1 MTRTRTLVIALAMGM
16 LQQAS
21 DQLMAQTIV
30 IPDLNMRNW
39 LNMQVPGCVDAGGN
53 MDTVWTMAQTPVTP
67 FYTELQVSWPNS
79 DLTGLTYIQA
89 VTLIVQYANPIST
102 VLPAFP
108 ASMETI
114 FLSGYPNATIPSF
127 PVGINQVEIWDCP
140 TLTGLPPFQS
150 PFNILVLDDLP
161 QFTSLPPLVSA
172 GAYTSSLE
180 LVALPLLTTV
190 PALTGGWKQVQFRD
204 LPLLTDLPALPST
217 VRFLRTD
224 DLPLVTALPAS
235 LPTGLQ
241 TMWVNHMDG
250 LTTLPT
256 TVPAGFMDMRFVDV
270 PLITGLP
277 MTLPT
282 GFNAIELSA
291 LPLFT
296 GVLTLPTTVAVI
308 YLRECP
314 LLPQLTQWPPQ
325 LSYLELT
332 ELPLWDSIPALAQ
345 TQLLYMTLDSML
357 NITTVPALSPNCD
370 SLAFIDCPGVSCLP
384 HLPNTFST
392 LRQVNGSI
400 TCIPNITPWWE
411 PGQNYPLCTPLNSA
425 CDLVNPV
432 ATGTLYHDV
441 NANGVQDPGE
451 TGVPYAHI
459 EESPQNSL
467 TAGDPNGDYQ
477 LPLDPGV
484 HTLVARSTNPYV
496 VSIAPTS
503 HSANLVNITDV
514 DSLND
519 FGIVLQ
525 ANVQDLVVSVTAEP
539 ARPGFDNLV
548 WVQCSN
554 IGTVPVNGSVN
565 FTFDPDQT
573 WVGSSTTPTTLIG
586 NTAAWA
592 FTALPLGG
600 SVVHTITLHTDS
612 AIALG
617 TPLHHVLQAEPMA
630 TDQTPLDNTTQLVDS
645 VVGSFDPNDKLLSP
659 MELLPAELLSGPY
672 LNYTIRF
679 QNTGTYPAERVVITD
694 ALDQALVASS
704 LQVLSSSHACTWTLL
719 DGTLR
724 VVFDPIALPDSATD
738 QLGSNGFVR
747 FRIRPSAGLL
757 PGTQVPNH
765 ANIFFDYNLPVI
777 TDPVVFTVLDPSGV
791 NDEQAEQ
798 LVLFPSP
805 TGGLLWL
812 RSSSLGGN
820 AMPVEVIDATG
831 RLVLREQAFLHHRPL
846 DVSALPAGAYLLR
859 VQGPKGWSTARF
871 TKL

>member
-1 MTRTRTLVIALAMGM
+1 MNRTLTLAIALVVGM
-16 LQQAS
+16 LHQAS

-39 LNMQVPGCVDAGGN
+39 LNAQVPGCVDAGGN

-67 FYTELQVSWPNS
+67 FYTELQVTWPNS

-89 VTLIVQYANPIST
+89 VTLIIQYTNPTTT

-114 FLSGYPNATIPSF
+114 FLTGYPNATIPPF
-127 PVGINQVEIWDCP
+127 PVGINQVEIRDCP
-140 TLTGLPPFQS
+140 ALTALS
-150 PFNILVLDDLP
+150 PFPAPCNILVLDDLP
-161 QFTSLPPLVSA
+161 QFTTLPPLVSA

-180 LVALPLLTTV
+180 LVALPLLTIV

-204 LPLLTDLPALPST
+204 LPLLIDLPALPST
-217 VRFLRTD
+217 VRFLRTEA
-224 DLPLVTALPAS
+224 LPLVTALPLS

-241 TMWVNHMDG
+241 TLWVYHMDG
-250 LTTLPT
+250 LITLPT

-291 LPLFT
+291 LPLFS
-296 GVLTLPTTVAVI
+296 GAFTLPNTVAVI

-345 TQLLYMTLDSML
+345 TQLIYMTLDSMV
-357 NITTVPALSPNCD
+357 NITTVPELSANCD
-370 SLAFIDCPGVSCLP
+370 SLAFIDCPGVNCLP
-384 HLPNTFST
+384 HLPNFFST
-392 LRQVNGSI
+392 LRQVNGGI
-400 TCIPNITPWWE
+400 TCIPNITPWWL

-432 ATGTLYHDV
+432 VTGTLYHDM
-441 NANGVQDPGE
+441 NANGVRDPGE
-451 TGVPYAHI
+451 TAAPYAHI

-467 TAGDPNGDYQ
+467 TAGDANGDYQ
-477 LPLDPGV
+477 LPLAPGA
-484 HTLVARSTNPYV
+484 HTLTALSTNPYV
-496 VSIAPTS
+496 VSIAPIS
-503 HSANLVNITDV
+503 HSANLVNLTDV

-519 FGIVLQ
+519 FGLVLQ
-525 ANVQDLVVSVTAEP
+525 SNMQDLMVSVTAEP

-548 WVQCSN
+548 WLQCSN
-554 IGTVPVNGSVN
+554 IGTAPVSGSVN
-565 FTFDPDQT
+565 FTFDLDQS
-573 WVGSSTTPTTLIG
+573 WVGSTTTPTTLIG

-617 TPLHHVLQAEPMA
+617 TPLQHVLQAEPMS

-659 MELLPAELLSGPY
+659 MELLPAELLSGSY

-694 ALDQALVASS
+694 VLDQALVASS
-704 LQVLSSSHACTWTLL
+704 LEVLSSSHACTWTLV
-719 DGTLR
+719 DGTFR

-738 QLGSNGFVR
+738 QLGSNGYVR

-777 TDPVVFTVLDPSGV
+777 TDTVVFTVLDPNGV
-791 NDEQAEQ
+791 TDEQAEQ

-812 RSSSLGGN
+812 RYRALNGTSAS
-820 AMPVEVIDATG
+820 VEVIDATG
-831 RLVLREQAFLHHRPL
+831 RLVLREQALLHQRPL
-846 DVSALPAGAYLLR
+846 DVSALPAGDYLVR
-859 VQGPKGWSTARF
+859 MEGPKGWSTARF